1 MFTRFKKQ
9 MQLTL
14 LGFRIESWA
23 LISLS
28 GRASLTA
35 KEDQLL
41 FPEDSS
47 TNSDYSFLEMILIEL

>member
-1 MFTRFKKQ
+1 